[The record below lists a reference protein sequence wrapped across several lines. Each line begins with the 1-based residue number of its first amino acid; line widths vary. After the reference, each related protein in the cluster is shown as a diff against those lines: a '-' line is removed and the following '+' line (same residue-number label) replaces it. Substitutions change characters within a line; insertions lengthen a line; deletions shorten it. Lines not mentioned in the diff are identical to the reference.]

1 MAKKQLIAG
10 TVGVAVIGILSYL
23 GYKVLKEVNALDF
36 DDFMGENISDEYFYH
51 IPSDHERP

>member
-36 DDFMGENISDEYFYH
+36 DDFMGENINDEYFYH

>member
-10 TVGVAVIGILSYL
+10 AVGIAVVGILSYL
-23 GYKVLKEVNALDF
+23 GYKVFEEINALDF
-36 DDFMGENISDEYFYH
+36 DDFMGENISDEYFYR

>member
-1 MAKKQLIAG
+1 MVKKQLIAG
-10 TVGVAVIGILSYL
+10 TVSVAVIGILSYL

-36 DDFMGENISDEYFYH
+36 DDFMGENISDEYFYR